1 MFYKLDEFWFI
12 TVQYIFIIKMSQTE
26 IESIIKKYDR
36 SVPKPR
42 YDVMHTEVH
51 PTIFQRKKEARDP
64 HLITFMDNNYTASK

>member
-1 MFYKLDEFWFI
+1 
-12 TVQYIFIIKMSQTE
+12 MSQTE